1 VSGRWVD
8 ALDVKPDRF
17 VDDGPKRSQSQQ
29 IAQSASWP
37 TLSFCPFP
45 PEGLKEKSMSE
56 VHSSIRA
63 WFVGTRIEIRSRQK
77 RDTLDSVPEVVID
90 EKGRLMAS
98 FRFGVVVFAGYTE
111 VEENGRLGTLG
122 ERITGRFETPEIEA
136 LDLRLVSGE
145 NERVDGDGILLLNN
159 FETERLLVI
168 ASVLAKS
175 VVLAHYEQC
184 LAPILDRV
192 EVLGENLQ
200 TGHSGAERTQLLQE
214 IGQSLLIQTR
224 TVGRVEIAEKP
235 DLVWDNPDLD
245 RLYERLAGEYELRE
259 RDLALTRKLDLV
271 SKTSELYLDLIHNR
285 QSLRVE
291 WYIVILILFEIAL
304 SLYAMFFAGGAS
316 H

>member
-1 VSGRWVD
+1 
-8 ALDVKPDRF
+8 
-17 VDDGPKRSQSQQ
+17 
-29 IAQSASWP
+29 
-37 TLSFCPFP
+37 
-45 PEGLKEKSMSE
+45 MSE
-56 VHSSIRA
+56 LRSFIRA
-63 WFVGTRIEIRSRQK
+63 RFVGTRIEIRSRQK
-77 RDTLDSVPEVVID
+77 RDTIDAVPEVVID

-98 FRFGVVVFAGYTE
+98 YRFGVVVFSGYTE

-122 ERITGRFETPEIEA
+122 DRISGRFETPEVEY
-136 LDLRLVSGE
+136 LDLRVVPGE
-145 NERVDGDGILLLNN
+145 NERIDKDGVLLLNDLGA
-159 FETERLLVI
+159 ERLLVI

-200 TGHSGAERTQLLQE
+200 KGHSGAERTQLLQE

-235 DLVWDNPDLD
+235 DLVWDNPDFD
-245 RLYERLAGEYELRE
+245 QLYVRLAAEYELRE

-271 SKTSELYLDLIHNR
+271 AKTSELYLDLIHNR

-304 SLYAMFFAGGAS
+304 SLYAMFIAGGGS

>member
-1 VSGRWVD
+1 
-8 ALDVKPDRF
+8 
-17 VDDGPKRSQSQQ
+17 
-29 IAQSASWP
+29 
-37 TLSFCPFP
+37 
-45 PEGLKEKSMSE
+45 MSE
-56 VHSSIRA
+56 APSSLRA

-77 RDTLDSVPEVVID
+77 RDTIDAVPEVVID
-90 EKGRLMAS
+90 EKGRLMAGY
-98 FRFGVVVFAGYTE
+98 RFGVVVFFGYTE

-122 ERITGRFETPEIEA
+122 DRISGRFETPEIESLEVR
-136 LDLRLVSGE
+136 LDTVES
-145 NERVDGDGILLLNN
+145 ERVDEEGILLLNDLG
-159 FETERLLVI
+159 TERLLVI

-192 EVLGENLQ
+192 EVLGEKLQ
-200 TGHSGAERTQLLQE
+200 KGHSGAERTQLLQE

-235 DLVWDNPDLD
+235 DLVWDDPDLD
-245 RLYERLAGEYELRE
+245 RLYERLAAEYELRE

-304 SLYAMFFAGGAS
+304 SLYAMFIAGGGS

>member
-1 VSGRWVD
+1 
-8 ALDVKPDRF
+8 
-17 VDDGPKRSQSQQ
+17 
-29 IAQSASWP
+29 
-37 TLSFCPFP
+37 
-45 PEGLKEKSMSE
+45 MSE
-56 VHSSIRA
+56 TPSSLRA

-77 RDTLDSVPEVVID
+77 RDTIDAVPEVVID

-98 FRFGVVVFAGYTE
+98 YRFGVVVFFGYTD
-111 VEENGRLGTLG
+111 VEENGRLGILG
-122 ERITGRFETPEIEA
+122 DRVSGRFEMPEIESLEVR
-136 LDLRLVSGE
+136 LDPGE
-145 NERVDGDGILLLNN
+145 SERVDEEGILLLNDLG
-159 FETERLLVI
+159 TERLLVI

-192 EVLGENLQ
+192 EVLGEKLQ
-200 TGHSGAERTQLLQE
+200 KGHGGAERTQLLQE

-245 RLYERLAGEYELRE
+245 RLYERLAAEYELRE

-304 SLYAMFFAGGAS
+304 SLYAMFIAGGGA

>member
-1 VSGRWVD
+1 
-8 ALDVKPDRF
+8 
-17 VDDGPKRSQSQQ
+17 
-29 IAQSASWP
+29 
-37 TLSFCPFP
+37 
-45 PEGLKEKSMSE
+45 
-56 VHSSIRA
+56 
-63 WFVGTRIEIRSRQK
+63 
-77 RDTLDSVPEVVID
+77 
-90 EKGRLMAS
+90 MAS
-98 FRFGVVVFAGYTE
+98 FRFGVVVFFGYTV

-122 ERITGRFETPEIEA
+122 DRVSGRFENPEIESLEVR
-136 LDLRLVSGE
+136 LDPGE
-145 NERVDGDGILLLNN
+145 NERVDEEGILLLNDLG
-159 FETERLLVI
+159 TERLLVI

-192 EVLGENLQ
+192 EVLGEKLQ
-200 TGHSGAERTQLLQE
+200 KGHSGAERAQLLQE

-245 RLYERLAGEYELRE
+245 RLYERLAAEYELRE

-304 SLYAMFFAGGAS
+304 SLYQMFIAGGGA